1 MNGLFTLGDHFLQ
14 GRFVLGV
21 AVRAGLRE
29 VIERIT
35 NLMVGVD
42 LAFRV
47 LHFRHVA
54 VDTGHVVLAVNACAP
69 GFILRVLR
77 FQHRGFR
84 QGVGPVREGDG
95 VVVFLHVLDFHAVVP
110 RELNGFVFTVEV
122 VFHVTLAADHGLLV
136 KATGF
141 LKRFADGFHRTFC
154 IRTRQ
159 SQFWLAFGEVW

>member
-21 AVRAGLRE
+21 AVRTGLGE
-29 VIERIT
+29 VIERVA
-35 NLMVGVD
+35 NLVIGID
-42 LAFRV
+42 LTFRV

-54 VDTGHVVLAVNACAP
+54 VDTGHVVLAVNARAP

-77 FQHRGFR
+77 FQHRRFR
-84 QGVGPVREGDG
+84 QGVGPVRESNV

-122 VFHVTLAADHGLLV
+122 VFHVALAADHGLLV

-141 LKRFADGFHRTFC
+141 LKRFTDGFHRAFC

-159 SQFWLAFGEVW
+159 GQFWLAFGEVW